1 MSAWQNS
8 TFFEEK
14 KNPLLHFKLPCF
26 WSLVQFASLNCGSMN
41 LCLAYEHIS
50 EKESMTTKL
59 YGHTASKILD
69 IFYTDF
75 FL

>member
-1 MSAWQNS
+1 
-8 TFFEEK
+8 
-14 KNPLLHFKLPCF
+14 
-26 WSLVQFASLNCGSMN
+26 MN
-41 LCLAYEHIS
+41 LCLAYEHIN

-59 YGHTASKILD
+59 YGHTASKILH

>member
-1 MSAWQNS
+1 
-8 TFFEEK
+8 
-14 KNPLLHFKLPCF
+14 
-26 WSLVQFASLNCGSMN
+26 MN
-41 LCLAYEHIS
+41 LCLAYEHIN

-75 FL
+75 FFIRKRIFTRKNIQKNWYFLFRKQLV